1 MGRGHPFAGAR
12 RLRPAALAALILL
25 AVPIVVACSPSD
37 TSGGEPV
44 ATTEVQLPRSYRFAP
59 AAITVPV
66 GATVT
71 WTNDDNFTHTVQVD
85 GFRADED
92 VARRLDDA
100 HVRPRGHVPVRVHA
114 ASAGHAGHR
123 RGHRLLTH
131 TCRGLSGTAD

>member
-71 WTNDDNFTHTVQVD
+71 WTNDDNFTHNVAFEGSEPMKMSPGDSTTRTFDRAGTFPYVCTLHPQDMQGTVEVT
-85 GFRADED
+85 G
-92 VARRLDDA
+92 
-100 HVRPRGHVPVRVHA
+100 
-114 ASAGHAGHR
+114 S
-123 RGHRLLTH
+123 
-131 TCRGLSGTAD
+131 